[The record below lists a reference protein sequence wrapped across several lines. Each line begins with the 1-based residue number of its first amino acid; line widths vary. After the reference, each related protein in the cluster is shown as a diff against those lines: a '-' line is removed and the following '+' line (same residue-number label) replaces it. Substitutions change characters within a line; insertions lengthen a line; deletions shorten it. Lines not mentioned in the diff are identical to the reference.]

1 MRAPSI
7 IAVTGTD
14 TDVGKTVVTAA
25 IAAALR
31 AAGRTVAAYKP
42 VQTGVRDDDDG
53 DMQVLQRLTGADADV
68 AEGVRLTEP
77 MAPRPAAAI
86 DGVPLPSLD
95 VHARWVRD
103 AATRYDHALV
113 EGAGGVL
120 VELTDDALTIADLAG
135 AVDAPCVV
143 VTRPVLGTLNHTL
156 LTLEALARRGVPVLG
171 IVIGAWPS
179 SPNRLEVTNRDYLA
193 GLDVPLLGAVP
204 AGAPALPDFAARAP
218 SWLSGFSR

>member
-1 MRAPSI
+1 MRVPSI

-53 DMQVLQRLTGADADV
+53 DAQVVTRLSGVDVGEGA
-68 AEGVRLTEP
+68 RLTEP

-86 DGVPLPSLD
+86 DGARLPTLD
-95 VHARWVRD
+95 DHATWVRD
-103 AATRYDHALV
+103 AATSCDHVLV

-120 VELTDDALTIADLAG
+120 VELTEEAETLADLAG
-135 AVDAPCVV
+135 AVGAACVV
-143 VTRPVLGTLNHTL
+143 VTRSALGTLNHTL
-156 LTLEALARRGVPVLG
+156 LTLEALERRGVPVLG
-171 IVIGAWPS
+171 TVIGSWPS
-179 SPNRLEVTNRDYLA
+179 SPSRLEVSNRDYLA

-204 AGAPALPDFAARAP
+204 AGAPALPNFAAQAP
-218 SWLSGFSR
+218 GWLPGFSR